1 MTTTTEPTA
10 AAQEGK
16 ENINDTFK
24 SEGNRFFS
32 LGDFVKAVAA
42 YNKAIKA
49 DPANAVLYS
58 NRAAAFIQ
66 LGKETKAIKDADQA
80 IELKPDWAKGYY
92 RKGAALVNLRKWEEA
107 VEALKKALEIEPK
120 SKDVAA
126 MLRETTRKRNAEGG
140 ERKRAEGKGLKLV
153 ASNEDMPGEP
163 APKAKPA
170 GGGGGRAGGGPGLT
184 ESEVEGFVRESLTS
198 AMTQF
203 SQKGELKSIVYMQGN
218 VQGEE
223 KLQMVGIEAG
233 FDSPQANEQC
243 CEFLRGYAVDK
254 KASAVVVLAE
264 KRNIAFP
271 QVWREK
277 TAKQFR
283 WGDKATGFFMQL
295 DIGGADGPQ
304 GVVHPHQGVGDGGG
318 SCGA

>member
-1 MTTTTEPTA
+1 MTTTETV

-24 SEGNRFFS
+24 NEGNRFFS
-32 LGDFVKAVAA
+32 SGDFVKAVAA

-49 DPANAVLYS
+49 DPSNAVLYS

-66 LGKETKAIKDADQA
+66 LGKETKAIKDAEQA

-107 VEALKKALEIEPK
+107 VTALKKALEIEPK

-140 ERKRAEGKGLKLV
+140 ERKRAESKGLKLV

-163 APKAKPA
+163 APKAAPSGGGGKTSPGAA
-170 GGGGGRAGGGPGLT
+170 GGGLT
-184 ESEVEGFVRESLTS
+184 EGEVEGFVREALTS
-198 AMTQF
+198 ALTQF
-203 SQKGELKSIVYMQGN
+203 SEKGELKSIVYMQGS
-218 VQGEE
+218 G
-223 KLQMVGIEAG
+223 KGDPLQMVGIEAG

-243 CEFLRGYAVDK
+243 CEFLREYATDK
-254 KASAVVVLAE
+254 QAKAVVVMAE
-264 KRNIAFP
+264 KRNIAYP
-271 QVWREK
+271 QVWKNK
-277 TAKQFR
+277 TNKQWR
-283 WGDKATGFFMQL
+283 WGSGEGGMFMQL
-295 DIGGADGPQ
+295 DAYR
-304 GVVHPHQGVGDGGG
+304 
-318 SCGA
+318 A